1 MRIARAEIVASRIR
15 YGLVEGGEFWP
26 LTESPF
32 EVAPARL
39 PATGDPIPLAGLR
52 LLAPCE
58 PTKIVAVG
66 RNYAAHAAEHGADVP
81 QEPLIFLKP
90 PSAVIGPG
98 DTIRLPVLSHQVEHE
113 GELVVVIGKRARHLA
128 REDALACVLGYT
140 CGNDVTA
147 RDLQRRDG
155 QWSRAKGFD
164 TFCPLGPWIE
174 TELDPNNCV
183 ITCLVNGAVRQ
194 RQSTA
199 EMVFD
204 VATLLQYVTAVMT
217 LVPGDVIMTGTPS
230 GVARLQDGDRIEVV
244 IAAEAPYDRVIGPL
258 ANVVAA

>member
-1 MRIARAEIVASRIR
+1 MRIARAEITPGLIR
-15 YGLVEGGEFWP
+15 YGLIEGNEFRP
-26 LTESPF
+26 LAGSPF
-32 EVAPARL
+32 EPVASQL
-39 PATGDPIPLAGLR
+39 PADGEPVPLAGVR

-66 RNYAAHAAEHGADVP
+66 RNYAAHAAEHGAEVP

-98 DTIRLPVLSHQVEHE
+98 DTILLPAQSRQVEHE
-113 GELVVVIGKRARHLA
+113 GELVAVIGRRARHLA
-128 REDALACVLGYT
+128 PGDALACVLGYT

-174 TELDPNNCV
+174 TELDPGNCLV
-183 ITCLVNGAVRQ
+183 SCLVNGEVRQ
-194 RQSTA
+194 QQSTA
-199 EMVFD
+199 DMVFD
-204 VATLLQYVTAVMT
+204 LAFLLQYISAAMT
-217 LVPGDVIMTGTPS
+217 LEPGDVIMTGTPS
-230 GVARLQDGDRIEVV
+230 GVGRLRVGDRVEVV
-244 IAAEAPYDRVIGPL
+244 VAGQVPEHHVIGPL
-258 ANVVAA
+258 ANAVSA

>member
-1 MRIARAEIVASRIR
+1 MRIARAEIAPGNIR
-15 YGLVEGGEFWP
+15 YGLVQGDSFVP
-26 LTESPF
+26 LAESPF
-32 EVAPARL
+32 AAL
-39 PATGDPIPLAGLR
+39 PSPKLASVEPIPLAQVR

-98 DTIRLPVLSHQVEHE
+98 DTVRLPALSSHVEHE
-113 GELVVVIGKRARHLA
+113 GELVVVIGRRARHLR
-128 REDALACVLGYT
+128 RENALDCVLGYT

-174 TELDPNNCV
+174 TELDPSDCV
-183 ITCLVNGAVRQ
+183 VSCLVNGVMRQ
-194 RQSTA
+194 RQPTA
-199 EMVFD
+199 DMVFD
-204 VATLLQYVTAVMT
+204 VATLLCFVAAIMT
-217 LVPGDVIMTGTPS
+217 LEPGDLVLTGTPS
-230 GVARLQDGDRIEVV
+230 GVGRLQAGDRVEVV
-244 IAAEAPYDRVIGPL
+244 ITAPASDDPVIGPL
-258 ANVVAA
+258 VNTVSG